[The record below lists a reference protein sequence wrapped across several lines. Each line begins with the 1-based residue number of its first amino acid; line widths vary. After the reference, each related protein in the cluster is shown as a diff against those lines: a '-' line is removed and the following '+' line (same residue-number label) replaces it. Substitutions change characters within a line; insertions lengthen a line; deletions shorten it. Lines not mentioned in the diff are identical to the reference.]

1 MNRSRLLCGVLLA
14 GLTLPALTFPA
25 RRPAGKKTSEP
36 RSSLQWL
43 EMAGRNWVLSAR
55 EPAAGKRMQRAL
67 RGAAGVAAVPAE
79 AEYLNGLAREPLD
92 EGAGPEWLARH
103 ELAPPPILLLTR
115 GGEREG
121 WILEPAGEEGRL
133 LPGMEAVA
141 AALARSVP
149 AAFKLGAPLP
159 PGQPR
164 VVPARGGR
172 PFTSADRPAPDRLL
186 VPLPE
191 TSSPE
196 CRAVEWVLTD
206 RLNQKFRQRIRP
218 LVDRGLVADWHAWVD
233 EGSFLQLGLL
243 KPWTLSL
250 ALGAGSKAV
259 GGLPAEAA
267 RPAFIAICEARASA
281 LALWGALRAEV
292 TSAWLEYGF
301 SGVGAEAAL
310 PAPLARL
317 LALGRQAAWLGTGT
331 ALLLDGAVEGATGP
345 EPTGRRILLW
355 HLIRSGAL
363 LAGADGRATLAPE
376 ALAGSLES
384 FLAKTGTLLAQG
396 GASELNAFLAEQDR
410 PPPYAM
416 VLRQLV
422 SAPHE

>member
-1 MNRSRLLCGVLLA
+1 MNKSRLLCVILLA
-14 GLTLPALTFPA
+14 LLSLPVLAFPA
-25 RRPAGKKTSEP
+25 RRPAGKKVPEP
-36 RSSLQWL
+36 RSLSQWL

-55 EPAAGKRMQRAL
+55 DPAAGKRMQRAL
-67 RGAAGVAAVPAE
+67 RGAAEVATVPTE

-92 EGAGPEWLARH
+92 EGIGPEWVARH
-103 ELAPPPILLLTR
+103 ELAPPPILLWTR
-115 GGEREG
+115 GGDREG
-121 WILEPAGEEGRL
+121 WILGPAGEEGRL

-141 AALARSVP
+141 AALARSAP
-149 AAFKLGAPLP
+149 SSLKLGAPLP

-164 VVPARGGR
+164 VVPVRGGR
-172 PFTSADRPAPDRLL
+172 FFASVDRPVPDRLL
-186 VPLPE
+186 VLLPV

-196 CRAVEWVLTD
+196 CRAIEWVLTD
-206 RLNQKFRQRIRP
+206 RLCQKFRQRIRP
-218 LVDRGLVADWHAWVD
+218 LADRGLVADWHAWVD

-250 ALGAGSKAV
+250 ALSMGSKPG
-259 GGLPAEAA
+259 GGLPVEVA

-281 LALWGALRAEV
+281 LVLWGALHAEV

-301 SGVGAEAAL
+301 SGVGAEAVL

-317 LALGRQAAWLGTGT
+317 LALGRQAAWLGTGI

-363 LAGADGRATLAPE
+363 LAGVDGRATLVPE
-376 ALAGSLES
+376 ALAGSLDS
-384 FLAKTGTLLAQG
+384 FLARTGTLLAQG
-396 GASELNAFLAEQDR
+396 GASELNAFLAEQER
-410 PPPYAM
+410 LPPYAT
-416 VLRQLV
+416 VLRRLV